1 MATIING
8 DGIVTVEGTSTTQGR
23 VRLNEDTDNGTNYVE
38 LQAPANVPSTVT
50 FTLPSA
56 DGTNGQ
62 IIQTNGSG
70 VLTFAN
76 AASLAT
82 PLTVTGNSTAGAEIR
97 LPEDT
102 DNGSNYVALKAAD
115 NLASNV
121 TFTLP
126 SADGTNGQVLQ
137 TNASGTLSFANLA
150 VANGGT
156 GQTSLTSNNVILGNG
171 TSAVNFVAPGT
182 NGNVLTSNGTTWTS
196 AAGTSF
202 ATPLAVVGN
211 STAGAELRLPEDTD
225 NGSNYVALKAPDN
238 LASNLTFTLPSADGT
253 NGQVLQTN
261 GSGTL
266 SFATPSSGA
275 VLLASVS
282 GTNASSFAFDTV
294 FSATYDQYL
303 AVVDLTVS
311 GTNRLDWRTRR
322 GGSYQTTG
330 YKYYIGYAASST
342 FNFISSSNE
351 AYGANTYTTN
361 AGRMVLNIVIT
372 NANSS
377 SREFTVIATGICD
390 NFVQWSGSYQTA
402 LATTQG
408 IAFYINSGFG
418 TATGN
423 IKIYGL
429 ANS

>member
-8 DGIVTVEGTSTTQGR
+8 DGIVTAEGTSTTQGR
-23 VRLNEDTDNGTNYVE
+23 LRLGEDTDNGTNYVE
-38 LQAPANVPSTVT
+38 LQAPANV
-50 FTLPSA
+50 
-56 DGTNGQ
+56 
-62 IIQTNGSG
+62 
-70 VLTFAN
+70 
-76 AASLAT
+76 
-82 PLTVTGNSTAGAEIR
+82 
-97 LPEDT
+97 
-102 DNGSNYVALKAAD
+102 
-115 NLASNV
+115 ASNV

-137 TNASGTLSFANLA
+137 TNGSGTLSFGDKTSLA
-150 VANGGT
+150 TPLIVTPNATAGAEIRLPEDTDTGSNYVALKAPDSMTTDVTFTLPSADGSSGQVLQTNGVGGLSFAHLGAANGGT
-156 GQTSLTSNNVILGNG
+156 GRTTLTANNVILGNG

-253 NGQVLQTN
+253 SGQVLQTN

-275 VLLASVS
+275 VFLASVS
-282 GTNASSFAFDTV
+282 GTNASSFPFDTV

-330 YKYYIGYAASST
+330 YKYYVGYAASST
-342 FNFISSSNE
+342 FNFITSTNE
-351 AYGANTYTTN
+351 AYGTSTYTTN
-361 AGRMVLNIVIT
+361 SGRMVLNIVIT

-377 SREFTVIATGICD
+377 SRDFTVIATGICD